1 MADGRCA
8 DHFFVEK
15 LLHEF
20 VDFRGVKKQCLPGIR
35 GKTEGVL
42 AGQQHAWQQG
52 PFVEKAVHMVIIAV
66 SLKCWTG

>member
-8 DHFFVEK
+8 DHFFVKK

-42 AGQQHAWQQG
+42 AGQQHTWQQ
-52 PFVEKAVHMVIIAV
+52 
-66 SLKCWTG
+66 